1 MRLNIAQQSIACDP
15 ERSRLLEGLLGC
27 HARYMNRERLL
38 SAIVGSMLV
47 CCMTAAAQENGTWR
61 ALSSTAQSIT
71 GDVALSED
79 KLAIN
84 FAGFTI
90 AQIRSLQP
98 AEATAVFEADS
109 SVAGGGSLYR
119 LNIPGAKKFLH
130 RNTLCGNED
139 VQWMATYVAAKT
151 LHVAFFSGSKMPVF
165 TPEAIGNSTD
175 LCGTFTYMR

>member
-1 MRLNIAQQSIACDP
+1 MKRDK
-15 ERSRLLEGLLGC
+15 LLGTV
-27 HARYMNRERLL
+27 L
-38 SAIVGSMLV
+38 GSMLV
-47 CCMTAAAQENGTWR
+47 CCMTATAQESGNWR

-84 FAGFTI
+84 FASFTI
-90 AQIRSLQP
+90 AQIRALQP
-98 AEATAVFEADS
+98 GEATAVFEADS
-109 SVAGGGSLYR
+109 SAPGGGSLYR
-119 LNIPGAKKFLH
+119 LNIPGSKKFLH

-139 VQWMATYVAAKT
+139 VQWMAAYVAAKT
-151 LHVAFFSGSKMPVF
+151 LHLAFFSGSKMPVF